1 MEFMY
6 SGCTSHLQ
14 READCWN
21 FMGGNDGLSM
31 LNTVKDI
38 PSQRKSMNGSQL
50 ESPFR
55 KPAELDR
62 HERTWMIWPHREDQY
77 EHRLQPMQVEYVKIV
92 EAISQFEPVTVV
104 AHPEHA
110 DTARKRLGNTAEVI
124 AMPVDDFWA
133 RDCGP
138 SFVRNTEGRLAG
150 VDWRFNAWGGKH
162 APWDDD
168 DLLASRI
175 LKREGVDVRRSWLTT
190 EGGSFALDGEGTLII
205 TETSILNPNRNPGV
219 NKTLAESELKAML
232 GVEKVVWLPGDPMDK
247 ETDGH
252 IDGMCAFVRPG
263 VVLFES
269 NPDQRDPHAR
279 ILAENLA
286 CLQGQTDAKG
296 RSFEVIPLEEAIE
309 AEVTSNVFCR
319 SYINFYIANGGV
331 VVPGYGTPGDAKAM
345 ATIQSAYPDR
355 KVVMVQVN
363 AIAACGGAIHCITQE
378 QPVSETGPT
387 T

>member
-1 MEFMY
+1 VLLTCNGPAIPANLHVAGPKE
-6 SGCTSHLQ
+6 GLQ
-14 READCWN
+14 SNINHRLVK
-21 FMGGNDGLSM
+21 GNTMHKPQDEMS
-31 LNTVKDI
+31 
-38 PSQRKSMNGSQL
+38 
-50 ESPFR
+50 FR
-55 KPAELDR
+55 KPAEFDK

-77 EHRLQPMQVEYVKIV
+77 EHRLQPMQAEYVKIV

-104 AHPEHA
+104 AHPDHA
-110 DTARKRLGNTAEVI
+110 ETARARLGNMAEVI
-124 AMPVDDFWA
+124 VMPVDDFWA

-138 SFVRNTEGRLAG
+138 SFVRNAEGKLAG

-162 APWDDD
+162 APWDED

-175 LKREGVDVRRSWLTT
+175 LKREGAEVLRSWLTT

-219 NKTLAESELKAML
+219 NKALAESELRAML

-252 IDGMCAFVRPG
+252 VDGMCAFVRPG

-269 NPDQRDPHAR
+269 NPDQRDPHSR
-279 ILAENLA
+279 ILKENLA
-286 CLQGQTDAKG
+286 CLQSQTDAKG
-296 RSFEVIPLEEAIE
+296 RSFEVIALEEAIE

-331 VVPGYGTPGDAKAM
+331 IVPGYGIPGDAKAL

-363 AIAACGGAIHCITQE
+363 AIAAGGGAIHCITQE
-378 QPVSETGPT
+378 QPVSKK
-387 T
+387 

>member
-1 MEFMY
+1 
-6 SGCTSHLQ
+6 
-14 READCWN
+14 
-21 FMGGNDGLSM
+21 M
-31 LNTVKDI
+31 LNTVKDTPVQDI
-38 PSQRKSMNGSQL
+38 NMNGLQV

-55 KPAELDR
+55 KPAEFDR
-62 HERTWMIWPHREDQY
+62 HERTWMIWPHRKDQY
-77 EHRLQPMQVEYVKIV
+77 EHRLKPMQAEYVKIV

-104 AHPEHA
+104 AHPDHA
-110 DTARKRLGNTAEVI
+110 ETARKRLGNLADIIV
-124 AMPVDDFWA
+124 MPVDDFWA

-138 SFVRNTEGRLAG
+138 SFVRNADGKLAG

-175 LKREGVDVRRSWLTT
+175 LKRENADVRRSWLTT

-205 TETSILNPNRNPGV
+205 TETSVLNPNRNPGV
-219 NKTLAESELKAML
+219 NKALAESELKAML

-252 IDGMCAFVRPG
+252 IDGMCAFVKPG

-269 NPDQRDPHAR
+269 NPNPSDPHYR
-279 ILAENLA
+279 ILKENLA
-286 CLQGQTDAKG
+286 CLLSQRDAKG
-296 RSFEVIPLEEAIE
+296 REFKVIPLEEAVD
-309 AEVTSNVFCR
+309 ATVTSNIFCR

-331 VVPGYGTPGDAKAM
+331 IVPGYGIASDAKAL

-363 AIAACGGAIHCITQE
+363 AIAAGGGAIHCITQE
-378 QPVSETGPT
+378 QPVSKV
-387 T
+387 